1 MAMFKTLF
9 RHLKRFRREHRGTAI
24 VETALILPLMVPLS
38 AGVFEFGNLIHDK
51 LLMEAGLTDAARF
64 AARCNSQM
72 YTDNGLAAIN
82 CATIA
87 ANIAVFGNAGG
98 TGNPRVKGWQK
109 AGGTSN
115 NATVTI
121 AASGSCHDAVV
132 SGVTEYR
139 STTAQVCIVRATG
152 AYPYSGIGMLSLLSI
167 GPITL
172 NGSHEERLIRF

>member
-1 MAMFKTLF
+1 MIRTLF
-9 RHLKRFRREHRGTAI
+9 RHLQRFRRDHRGTTL

-51 LLMEAGLTDAARF
+51 LLMEAGLSDGARF
-64 AARCNSQM
+64 AARCNSKM
-72 YTDNGLAAIN
+72 YTDSGLAAID
-82 CATIA
+82 CADIA
-87 ANIAVFGNAGG
+87 TNIAVFGNVGG
-98 TGNPRVKGWQK
+98 TGNPRIKGWLK

-121 AASGSCHDAVV
+121 AASASCHDAVV
-132 SGVTEYR
+132 AGVTEYR

-152 AYPYSGIGMLSLLSI
+152 AYPYSGIGMLSLLNI

-172 NGSHEERLIRF
+172 NGFHEERLIRF

>member
-1 MAMFKTLF
+1 MIRTLF
-9 RHLKRFRREHRGTAI
+9 HHLNRFRRDHRGTAL

-64 AARCNSQM
+64 AARCNSQI
-72 YTDNGLAAIN
+72 YTDNGLPGIN
-82 CATIA
+82 CANIA
-87 ANIAVFGNAGG
+87 ANIAVFGNVAG
-98 TGNPRVKGWQK
+98 TGSARVNGWQK

-139 STTAQVCIVRATG
+139 STTAQVCIVRVTG
-152 AYPYSGIGMLSLLSI
+152 AYPYSGIGMLSLLGI

-172 NGSHEERLIRF
+172 NGFHEERLIRF